1 MILTVFKIIL
11 ILYLFLCIFFIAFWE
26 WKKSIAFMRWSG
38 IVLFLGLFGLT
49 EFVMFFPAWWTRKTP
64 VVKWLFWIWLDDSRL
79 SDIRESGYAEDYE
92 NELNGKKETI
102 WTSYLWHI
110 RNRVWNLDTLI
121 NGRKR
126 KRKTVETVI
135 DHLYMG
141 GVLVNQDLKWIPMA
155 RLKYWK
161 NGKEGS
167 NINSGNKISFN
178 HSIFGEGY
186 LWETIG
192 KRLTFRYSY
201 LKKIFFGKLWL
212 NLVFGE
218 NDKRNV
224 FTIKLKRNKQ
234 IL

>member
-1 MILTVFKIIL
+1 
-11 ILYLFLCIFFIAFWE
+11 
-26 WKKSIAFMRWSG
+26 MRWSG
-38 IVLFLGLFGLT
+38 SMLFLGLFGLT
-49 EFVMFFPAWWTRKTP
+49 EFIMFFPAWWTKDIP
-64 VVKWLFWIWLDDSRL
+64 VLKWVFWIWLDDSRFKG
-79 SDIRESGYAEDYE
+79 EGYASDYWEFIKKHNTQHE
-92 NELNGKKETI
+92 NI
-102 WTSYLWHI
+102 WIAYKWHI

-121 NGRKR
+121 NRRKR

-135 DHLYMG
+135 DNLYMG

-161 NGKEGS
+161 NGKEGWDV
-167 NINSGNKISFN
+167 NSGDKISFN

-192 KRLTFRYSY
+192 KRLTFRYSL
-201 LKKIFFGKLWL
+201 LKPVFFNKLLL

-218 NDKRNV
+218 NDKRFV
-224 FTIKLKRNKQ
+224 FTIKLKINKH